1 MTDIIEIKKELRKQ
15 IRIIKKQYSATQ
27 LIELST
33 DIHLQLENLP
43 AFQDAKTV
51 LMYWSMTDEVYT
63 QSFIEK
69 WSASKRIILPS
80 VKGDDL
86 VLKEFNGVQNLTA
99 GEQFAIPE
107 PEGLPFLDTESI
119 DLIIVPGVAFDKL
132 GNRMG
137 RGRGFYDK
145 LLNTTTAVKIGI
157 CFNFQMVE
165 NVPVEEH
172 DKKMDFVVSNH

>member
-1 MTDIIEIKKELRKQ
+1 MTDIIEIKKNLRKQ
-15 IRIIKKQYSATQ
+15 IRNLKDKYSAIQ
-27 LIELST
+27 LIELSS
-33 DIHLQLENLP
+33 DIHSRLEKLP
-43 AFQDAKTV
+43 AFQNAQTI
-51 LMYWSMTDEVYT
+51 LMYWSMSDEVYT
-63 QSFIEK
+63 QSFVEK

-86 VLKEFNGVQNLTA
+86 ILKEFKGVENLTA

-145 LLNTTTAVKIGI
+145 LLTTTNAIKIGI

-165 NVPVEEH
+165 KVPVEKH
-172 DKKMDFVVSNH
+172 DKKMDIVVFNH